1 MRWNSGMRRNH
12 RFLSGSGGVGCAAAL
27 LLLGTAG
34 RAQTLQVLH
43 DHMRSE
49 VASGQAPRVGFLPST
64 QRLKLAVVL
73 PIPNASELTSFL
85 DQLYDP
91 KSPGYRQ
98 YLTVEQFIQR
108 FGPAAG
114 DYQAV
119 VDFSNAHGFTVTE
132 THRNR
137 LVLDLDGSVEQIE
150 NAFHI
155 RMAVYRHPTENRTF
169 YSPDREPSLA
179 LSAPVLHIE
188 GLDNF
193 LLPRNHRR
201 ARAVGAGTE
210 SHLTGSGPGGNYLGS
225 DMRAAYY
232 GRTALTGKGQSVG
245 LFEYYGYET
254 SDIKAYFKEAGQTN
268 TVPIN
273 PVTVDG
279 VSPLCPPGSC
289 DDSEQVLDI
298 VQSISMAPGLSQVR
312 VYIGSLDADILNKMA
327 TDNIAK
333 QLSCSW
339 GTTVQPSVDDP
350 IFEEFAAQGQNFFD
364 GSADSGAYTGHNNRD
379 DGVYPADDAFIT
391 AVGGT
396 DLTTTG
402 PGGTWVSETA
412 WNYSGGGVSDNGIAL
427 PAWQIGLAN
436 SSNGG
441 STTLRNVPD
450 VAMEGNTDNFACGNG
465 KCYGGDGGTSYSA
478 PRWAGFLA
486 LVNEQAVA
494 SGKPTLGF
502 INPALYAI
510 GEGSSYD
517 SDFHDIVSG
526 NNLCCGQK
534 KGFDAVPGYD
544 LVTGWG
550 SPTGQKLIN
559 ALAGVAQ

>member
-1 MRWNSGMRRNH
+1 MTRN
-12 RFLSGSGGVGCAAAL
+12 RIGGIAAFLLFAAA
-27 LLLGTAG
+27 GQAQ
-34 RAQTLQVLH
+34 QTLQVLH
-43 DHMRSE
+43 GHVRPE
-49 VASGQAPRVGFLPST
+49 VTNRQAVRVGSLPAG
-64 QRLKLAVVL
+64 QRLKLAVLL
-73 PIPNASELTSFL
+73 PIANASDLKSFL

-91 KSPGYRQ
+91 NSPGFRQ
-98 YLTVEQFIQR
+98 YLTVEQFTQR
-108 FGPAAG
+108 FAPATG

-119 VDFSNAHGFTVTE
+119 IDFANAHGFTVTA
-132 THRNR
+132 TPANR
-137 LVLDLDGSVEQIE
+137 LVLDLEGSVEQIE
-150 NAFHI
+150 AAFHVE
-155 RMAVYRHPTENRTF
+155 MAVYRHPTEARTF

-179 LSAPVLHIE
+179 LNTPVSHIE

-201 ARAVGAGTE
+201 TRVPGEAE

-232 GRTALTGKGQSVG
+232 GRTTLTGKGQSVG

-254 SDIKAYFKEAGQTN
+254 SDIEAYFKDAKQTN

-279 VSPLCPPGSC
+279 VSPLCPPSSC

-350 IFEEFAAQGQNFFD
+350 IFQEFAAQGQNFFD

-379 DGVYPADDAFIT
+379 DGVYPADDAYIT

-396 DLTTTG
+396 DLTTSG
-402 PGGTWVSETA
+402 PGGSWVSETA
-412 WNYSGGGVSDNGIAL
+412 WNYSGGGPSDNNIAL
-427 PAWQIGLAN
+427 PSWQIGVAN
-436 SSNGG
+436 ASNGG

-486 LVNEQAVA
+486 LINEQAVA
-494 SGKPTLGF
+494 EGKPTLGF
-502 INPALYAI
+502 INPAIYSI

-517 SDFHDIVSG
+517 TDFHDIVSG

-534 KGFDAVPGYD
+534 KGYNAVVGYD

-550 SPTGQKLIN
+550 SPTGQALIN
-559 ALAGVAQ
+559 ALAGVPK